1 VVGPELLH
9 GVGDV
14 AYVADLA
21 DAVKHADAIVI
32 ITRWDDYLRLPE
44 LIARLDPPPVVVD
57 GRRMLAKTSVPRYA
71 GIGL

>member
-1 VVGPELLH
+1 MLH

-14 AYVADLA
+14 AYVEDLS
-21 DAVKHADAIVI
+21 DAVKDADAIVI
-32 ITRWDDYLRLPE
+32 ITRWDDYLQLPE
-44 LIARLDPPPVVVD
+44 LVAMLDRPPLVVD